1 MRANVNLFDLYKT
14 NKNFKTY
21 VDNYAKQ
28 HNKLFPEDCFYD
40 PTVMIRAERIK
51 ENEGK

>member
-28 HNKLFPEDCFYD
+28 HNKLFPEDCFFDAVVISY
-40 PTVMIRAERIK
+40 AEYVR
-51 ENEGK
+51 GLPHD